1 MRKDN
6 KGFTLIELI
15 VVIAIIGILA
25 AIVIP
30 QFTNATTKAKE
41 ATVQSM
47 ATSIVSGVNAFY
59 AKQLLAGIS
68 DGVGSYPAGDETFQ
82 ANVFSSFDPSTWNEF
97 CDGCTAT
104 DWDKNADGAAAGDE
118 AVPAGCVTY
127 QFASDLDYMV
137 TYCIQ
142 GAVAANPGA
151 NPPVVAV
158 PGGWAVYY
166 ALNQGA
172 NVKSGGNL
180 AALGD
185 IAVAVPAY

>member
-47 ATSIVSGVNAFY
+47 ATSMVSGVNAFY

-97 CDGCTAT
+97 CNGCTAT
-104 DWDKNADGAAAGDE
+104 DWDADADGTAANDV

-142 GAVAANPGA
+142 GAVAANPNA
-151 NPPVVAV
+151 NPAVAAV

-166 ALNQGA
+166 ALNQGP

-180 AALGD
+180 AALVD
-185 IAVAVPAY
+185 IAAIEPAY